1 MDGEHIVVAHHDSK
15 RFQSLPESSLKAR
28 SLASKYRLGI
38 HNLLRRL
45 EPTDTTTLDAEEAI
59 VTALLAVGMIL
70 LAAVTI
76 MLFF

>member
-1 MDGEHIVVAHHDSK
+1 MGFFARKLLEDAFPSFEIQIGRSQPFKKTGAHK
-15 RFQSLPESSLKAR
+15 
-28 SLASKYRLGI
+28 
-38 HNLLRRL
+38 
-45 EPTDTTTLDAEEAI
+45 TTTLDAEEAI